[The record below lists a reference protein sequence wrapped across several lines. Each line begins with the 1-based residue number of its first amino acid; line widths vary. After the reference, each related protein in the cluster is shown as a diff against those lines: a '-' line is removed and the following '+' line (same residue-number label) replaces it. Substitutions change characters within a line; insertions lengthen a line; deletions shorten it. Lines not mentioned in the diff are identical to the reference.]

1 MTIFPLNVLNLGAES
16 LIIADEAQIASM
28 LKSFDIYSQNNVL
41 KIIVALNLL
50 LVGSGA
56 LIFMNRIIAKLET
69 REEQYVQLYAKALG
83 YVQTADINT
92 DVNFIVQEVLEAN
105 KNIPAIY
112 INQNNQPAGRL
123 NIEFPEGLTSQE
135 QQQYLRQQVVEMRK
149 NHQPIRVDLRNGD
162 FGLVYYNNS
171 TLLRQLSYFPF
182 ALFLILTALGFLA
195 YLSFSSSRRAEQN
208 RVWVGLAKET
218 AHQLGTPLSSLMAW
232 VEYMRSMPE
241 QYDESITEEIEKDVE
256 RLNTITGRFSS
267 IGSIP
272 TLKEENLGEVV
283 KQFTDYL
290 ARRISTKVK
299 MTVESNLP
307 PTQMVRINRLLFE
320 WVIENVCKN
329 AVDAMAGVG
338 ELRLRMM
345 PLNNDEVAI
354 DITDTGKGISK
365 ANMQKVFAPGFSTKK
380 RGWGLGLTLAK
391 RIVEEYHNGRL
402 FVKSSEVGKGTTFRI
417 VLNKET

>member
-1 MTIFPLNVLNLGAES
+1 
-16 LIIADEAQIASM
+16 M

-50 LVGSGA
+50 LVGTGA
-56 LIFMNRIIAKLET
+56 LIFMNRIINKLEA

-83 YVQTADINT
+83 YVLKADLNT
-92 DVNFIVQEVLEAN
+92 DVNFIWQEVLEAN

-112 INQNNQPAGRL
+112 VNEHNQPAYRL
-123 NIEFPEGLTSQE
+123 NIEFPEGLNGEQ
-135 QQQYLRQQVVEMRK
+135 QQQYLRDQVVIMRK
-149 NHQPIRVDLRNGD
+149 NHTPVRVDLRDGD

-182 ALFLILTALGFLA
+182 ALFLILTALGILA

-241 QYDESITEEIEKDVE
+241 QYEESVTEEIEKDIT
-256 RLNTITGRFSS
+256 RLNTITARFSS

-272 TLKEENLGEVV
+272 TLKEENLSEVV
-283 KQFTDYL
+283 KHFTDYL
-290 ARRISTKVK
+290 SKRISTKVK
-299 MTVESNLP
+299 MSVESHLP
-307 PTQMVRINRLLFE
+307 PSQMVRINRLLFE
-320 WVIENVCKN
+320 WVIENICKN

-365 ANMQKVFAPGFSTKK
+365 KNLQKVFAPGYSTKK

-417 VLNKET
+417 VLSKEV

>member
-1 MTIFPLNVLNLGAES
+1 MLNLGAES